1 MFAVIPCSLYTDS
14 MDRPAKIRQLKSLAA
29 TDEDINLIDRIE
41 VQRRAIMGKNKS
53 SVGGPYT
60 RRLNFRGEEK
70 LQDLHLA
77 GLTFRLNM
85 WIAPASI
92 DTLIDLWIDSAHMGL
107 PGFRARENDTVLDIG
122 ANEGFYTLR
131 MKYENTDA
139 KVLAVEPIS
148 STYQL
153 LTTNLALNHC
163 TRSQV
168 YPVHAAAAAEHRH
181 VEMFRH
187 SHVPTVSSAHISQLD
202 QSWIKPSSLQKE
214 LVEAF
219 SLDEICRSAGFR
231 RVDLIKIDVEGAEIE
246 VLQGA
251 QKILGKTSRIVLEWH
266 SPALKDA
273 AITFLQ
279 ERGFHLLLADAH
291 RFGDLYFERE
301 H

>member
-1 MFAVIPCSLYTDS
+1 
-14 MDRPAKIRQLKSLAA
+14 MDRSAKIIQLKSLAA
-29 TDEDINLIDRIE
+29 TDEDISLIDRIE
-41 VQRRAIMGKNKS
+41 ARRRVIMGKTKKKQNPIN
-53 SVGGPYT
+53 GPYT
-60 RRLNFRGEEK
+60 CSSNLQGGDE

-85 WIAPASI
+85 EYAPASM
-92 DTLIDLWIDSAHMGL
+92 DTLIDLWIDTAHRSL
-107 PGFRARENDTVLDIG
+107 PGFRGDENDTILDIG

-131 MKYENTDA
+131 MKQENPTA
-139 KVLAVEPIS
+139 RVLSVEPINT
-148 STYQL
+148 TYQL

-168 YPVHAAAAAEHRH
+168 YPVHAAAAKEHRH

-187 SHVPTVSSAHISQLD
+187 SHVPTVSSEHINQLD
-202 QSWIKPSSLQKE
+202 QPWIKPSNLQKE
-214 LVEAF
+214 LVKAF
-219 SLDEICRSAGFR
+219 SLDEMCRHAGFEA
-231 RVDLIKIDVEGAEIE
+231 VDLVKIDVEGAEID

-251 QKILGKTSRIVLEWH
+251 KEVLERASRIVLEWH
-266 SPALKDA
+266 SPELKDA

-279 ERGFHLLLADAH
+279 KRGFRLLLAEAH

>member
-1 MFAVIPCSLYTDS
+1 
-14 MDRPAKIRQLKSLAA
+14 MDRLAKIKQLKSLAA
-29 TDEDINLIDRIE
+29 SNEDIHLIDRIE
-41 VQRRAIMGKNKS
+41 VRRRAIMGNNKS
-53 SVGGPYT
+53 PVSGPHT
-60 RRLNFRGEEK
+60 SSSIFRGEEE

-85 WIAPASI
+85 EYAPASI

-107 PGFRARENDTVLDIG
+107 PGFRAQENDTVLDIG

-131 MKYENTDA
+131 MKHENPTA
-139 KVLAVEPIS
+139 RVLAVEPIS

-168 YPVHAAAAAEHRH
+168 YPVHAAAAAGQLH
-181 VEMFRH
+181 VEMFH
-187 SHVPTVSSAHISQLD
+187 HAHVPTISSAHISQLD
-202 QSWIKPSSLQKE
+202 QPWIKPSSLQKE

-219 SLDEICRSAGFR
+219 SLDEICRSAGFK

-251 QKILGKTSRIVLEWH
+251 QEILGRASRIVLEWH
-266 SPALKDA
+266 SSALKDA

-279 ERGFHLLLADAH
+279 KRGFRLLLAEAH
-291 RFGDLYFERE
+291 RFGDLYFERG